1 MLFIAKHNI
10 RRKSLASTNPENAD
24 FLAAWKLARV
34 ISIQIQ
40 ALNIINDHA
49 KLLCLSEDSNPTD
62 ISSLRLNSNTVAPD
76 INIISKF
83 ILIKP
88 TSKNNFII
96 VKFQ

>member
-1 MLFIAKHNI
+1 M
-10 RRKSLASTNPENAD
+10 
-24 FLAAWKLARV
+24 
-34 ISIQIQ
+34 QIQ
-40 ALNIINDHA
+40 ALNIIKDHT
-49 KLLCLSEDSNPTD
+49 KLLCLSEDSSPTD
-62 ISSLRLNSNTVAPD
+62 INSLRLNSNTVAPD